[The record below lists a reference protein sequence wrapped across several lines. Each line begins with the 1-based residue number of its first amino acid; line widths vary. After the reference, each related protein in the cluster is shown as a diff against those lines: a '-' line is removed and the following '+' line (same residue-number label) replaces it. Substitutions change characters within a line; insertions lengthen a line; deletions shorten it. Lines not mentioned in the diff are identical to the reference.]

1 MLVDAT
7 IVEVG
12 FEAQCAREQRR
23 ASGFQDMRRLMSRM
37 SGKRDKTPK
46 NFRRI
51 TAFTCII
58 IQYDLDKFTKGQNCM
73 STMIIGL

>member
-1 MLVDAT
+1 LKDGLPSMLVDAT

-23 ASGFQDMRRLMSRM
+23 ASGFQDRRRMRSRM
-37 SGKRDKTPK
+37 SGKRDMTPK

-51 TAFTCII
+51 TAFT
-58 IQYDLDKFTKGQNCM
+58 
-73 STMIIGL
+73 STVQ